1 MSHRQILVT
10 ERDRVTIE
18 KRIGLITGGVN
29 EDSWESVRH
38 LHDELDGATVI
49 CDNQMPDDV
58 VTMNSSVVL
67 LDMDTGSERLCTLV
81 YPGYFSGAPDRV
93 SVLAPLGTSLL
104 GACIGAEI
112 EYDSSTKGHKRVK
125 VMDILYQPEAAGHPL

>member
-29 EDSWESVRH
+29 QDSWESVRH

-49 CDNQMPDDV
+49 GEGQMPEDV

-67 LDMDTGSERLCTLV
+67 LDLDTGAERLCTLV

-93 SVLAPLGTSLL
+93 SVLTPLGTALL
-104 GACIGAEI
+104 GARIGTDI
-112 EYDSSTKGHKRVK
+112 EY
-125 VMDILYQPEAAGHPL
+125 

>member
-38 LHDELDGATVI
+38 LHDELDGATVVR
-49 CDNQMPDDV
+49 DNQMPEDV

-67 LDMDTGSERLCTLV
+67 LDLDTGSERLRTLV

-93 SVLAPLGTSLL
+93 SVLTPLGTSLL
-104 GACIGAEI
+104 GARIGAEI
-112 EYDSSTKGHKRVK
+112 EYESSKGFRRVK
-125 VMDILYQPEAAGHPL
+125 LMDIVYQPEAAGHPL

>member
-18 KRIGLITGGVN
+18 KRIGLITGGVDQDN
-29 EDSWESVRH
+29 WESVRH
-38 LHDELDGATVI
+38 LHDELDGAMVI
-49 CDNQMPDDV
+49 GESQMPDDV

-67 LDMDTGSERLCTLV
+67 LDLDTGSERLCTLV

-93 SVLAPLGTSLL
+93 SVLTPLGTALL
-104 GACIGAEI
+104 GARIGAEI
-112 EYDSSTKGHKRVK
+112 EYESSKGFRRVK
-125 VMDILYQPEAAGHPL
+125 LMDIVYQPEAAGHPL